1 MKDKH
6 NSQLLKNSVMSLP
19 DGWDVKKL
27 GDVCDVIAG
36 QSPQGIYYNNQE
48 DGLPFYQGKKEFT
61 EKYIGEPVKW
71 TTKITK
77 KADKDD
83 ILMSVRAPVGPINFA
98 TQKICIGRGLA
109 SIRAG
114 KLIDKEF
121 LYNFLLK
128 HENEIIGNT
137 GAVFNSINKTQIGA
151 IQIPLPLLD
160 EQQRII
166 EVLDKAFTAIDKA
179 KQNAEQNLRNAK
191 ELFESYLSEIFE
203 NHDLTWKVKA
213 LGEIAKHSLGK
224 MLDKNKNKGIKKK
237 YLRNQSVRWFDFDLD
252 GLTEMR
258 FLDNEK
264 ERYTAIKGDVLICEG
279 GYPGRAAIW
288 QNDYPIYFQKAIH
301 RVRFSESVYGQW
313 FLYYL
318 FLSDR
323 TGKLKLYF
331 TGTGIQHF
339 TGASLDKFII
349 PIPPIN
355 VIKILIT
362 KIDNIS
368 SETKKLE
375 SIYQQKLDNL
385 TELKKSILQKAFA
398 GELTQ

>member
-1 MKDKH
+1 
-6 NSQLLKNSVMSLP
+6 MSLP